1 LLALACSNA
10 SESEKTARTAADLPG
25 ISQEVAQFENALARA
40 KKEPAKSLLL
50 CNSLEDPQLESD
62 CILAVAPQLAK
73 ADRQAASAACKEIK
87 ALDECFFRLAE
98 ATKDSD
104 LCEQAGEHEID
115 CRLHVF
121 SFSISDWLEKDA
133 SPETLLDKGPGHIHK
148 AGLKTTDSRAWT
160 ALWRWRIGVKTPLDR
175 SICALLDPIQ
185 KSHCNRAGE
194 GLFHD
199 RLNHFRDKGAA
210 LCQGE
215 LPPALQITE
224 DSGLEAILKMRRTQD
239 LCDPNARHAPPPTP
253 IPGHSR

>member
-1 LLALACSNA
+1 MACGNA
-10 SESEKTARTAADLPG
+10 SESEKPVETPPGLPG

-50 CNSLEDPQLESD
+50 CNSLKDLQLQSD

-73 ADRQAASAACKEIK
+73 SDRQAASAACKKMETTG
-87 ALDECFFRLAE
+87 ECFFRLAE
-98 ATKDSD
+98 ATKDSG

-133 SPETLLDKGPGHIHK
+133 PPGTLLEKAPAHINK
-148 AGLKTTDSRAWT
+148 AGLKTTDSRVWT
-160 ALWRWRIGVKTPLDR
+160 ALWRWRIGVKPPLDR
-175 SICALLDPIQ
+175 SICTLLDPIQ
-185 KSHCNRAGE
+185 KARCNQAGE

-215 LPPALQITE
+215 LPPALQTTN
-224 DSGLEAILKMRRTQD
+224 DPGLDAILKMRRAQD

-253 IPGHSR
+253 IPGQSR